1 MAVVPSEPVRSV
13 VYRFEDLAALR
24 SAIAGA
30 ERELELRG
38 AELIHD
44 GEWLLATFEVGAGR
58 RATAAAARG
67 EVRDGRCFLVF
78 EKRDWERLRAFVS
91 GTPPSQHQLGP
102 TSAVATVPEVE
113 PPTERPIESEAIAI
127 PLIREATPTEPP
139 PPFSAEMHSLMAP
152 DTLRPPPPLHPS
164 TPTNAPVSQGARVLV
179 VDDDADVCNVVAT
192 MLEAVGLT
200 TESATSAEQA
210 LELVH
215 ALAFDLV
222 VLDWTLPGMSGLDL
236 CRRIRHEASIASLPV
251 LFLSGHSSTSD
262 IVDAFASGADDF
274 VVKPFRAPELG
285 ARIFALLRR
294 ARMSGP

>member
-1 MAVVPSEPVRSV
+1 MVPFQSVRSV

-24 SAIAGA
+24 SAVAGA
-30 ERELELRG
+30 EQELELAG
-38 AELIHD
+38 PDLIHD
-44 GEWLLATFEVGAGR
+44 GEWLLATFEVGEGR
-58 RATAAAARG
+58 RATAAAARV
-67 EVRDGRCFLVF
+67 EVRDGRRFLLF

-91 GTPPSQHQLGP
+91 GAPPGGMPQSAMP
-102 TSAVATVPEVE
+102 TMPEIE
-113 PPTERPIESEAIAI
+113 PPTERPIESEALAI
-127 PLIREATPTEPP
+127 PLVREAAPTELPP
-139 PPFSAEMHSLMAP
+139 PSSVPLESLMAA
-152 DTLRPPPPLHPS
+152 DTLRPPPPPMPED
-164 TPTNAPVSQGARVLV
+164 TANPAAPRVLV
-179 VDDDADVCNVVAT
+179 VDDDPDVCEVVAT

-200 TESATSAEQA
+200 VETATSAEHA

-215 ALAFDLV
+215 ASAFELV

-251 LFLSGHSSTSD
+251 LFLSGHSSTTD

-294 ARMSGP
+294 ARMTTL